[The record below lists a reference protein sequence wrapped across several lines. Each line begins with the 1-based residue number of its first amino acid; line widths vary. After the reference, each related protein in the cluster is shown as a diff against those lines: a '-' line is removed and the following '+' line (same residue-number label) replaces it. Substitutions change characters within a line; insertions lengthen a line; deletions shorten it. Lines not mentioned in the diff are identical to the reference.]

1 MSNTKSIAIVG
12 VGGQGT
18 VLTSDILIE
27 GLVDLGFDVKKTEQ
41 HGLSQQGGSVNCM
54 VKYGDAVY
62 APIIADG
69 EADVVVAFEKIEAL
83 RWLKLLKAGG
93 TLIVNDNEILPIPVK
108 MGKAS
113 YPHDAIEQ
121 LQQTVEHVCPVRATE
136 LAQQLGTI
144 RVASIILLGALVK
157 KLGLEQYDW
166 TGKTIIP
173 FATSGGSGMGKT
185 NQELAPSC
193 PGALLK
199 EGRVL
204 SPYSSKQA
212 LEAWANAL

>member
-41 HGLSQQGGSVNCM
+41 HGLSQRGGSVNCM

-93 TLIVNDNEILPIPVK
+93 ILIVNDNEILPIPVK

-113 YPHDAIEQ
+113 YPHAAIEQ
-121 LQQTVEHVCPVRATE
+121 LQQTVKHVCPVRATE

-144 RVASIILLGALVK
+144 RVASILLGALVK

-166 TGKTIIP
+166 T
-173 FATSGGSGMGKT
+173 
-185 NQELAPSC
+185 
-193 PGALLK
+193 ALIRRK
-199 EGRVL
+199 V
-204 SPYSSKQA
+204 PAKF
-212 LEAWANAL
+212 LEANLKAYQVGLQSV